1 MNRRIA
7 GYDLARSLALF
18 GLVVANFRPSVEQ
31 GKYGLHLLIHV
42 GLGLM
47 QGGATATFLVLG
59 GVGIS
64 LLTRRVQ
71 ITNDAHGIRN
81 SQKRL
86 IRRAASLLVIGICCN
101 LIWHT
106 YFLCFY
112 SICIVIGALLL
123 TVSNRWLWL
132 LAFVSI
138 AIYVVLIVLIFSC
151 FDYYGVLRNGQTVL
165 DSNPWTVEGVVF
177 RLYLNGFHSIL
188 SWTVFLLIGMWLG
201 RQEVHYPRV
210 RRDMLLGGIVV
221 ALVSACASWM
231 VAFDVPQLPDSFY
244 PTSIFGWDMENI
256 WILVMSLGTFAG
268 CGIATVVIGGSLM
281 LTEKYPDAKWTK
293 PFIAAGQL
301 ALTLYVAHLIIGR
314 GMLEVLE
321 VLEHKTLP
329 LAMGS
334 AVIFCICA
342 VIFSHFWRKRF
353 GWGPLEWGIRRIT
366 G

>member
-1 MNRRIA
+1 MNTRIA

-18 GLVVANFRPSVEQ
+18 GLVVTNFSRGVEHTD
-31 GKYGLHLLIHV
+31 YGLSHFIQARLHSLI
-42 GLGLM
+42 
-47 QGGATATFLVLG
+47 QGDPVTTFLVLG

-64 LLTRRVQ
+64 LLTQRVQ

-112 SICIVIGALLL
+112 SICIIIGGLLL

-138 AIYVVLIVLIFSC
+138 AIYVVLIVLIFSY

-256 WILVMSLGTFAG
+256 WILVTSLGTFAG
-268 CGIATVVIGGSLM
+268 CESPPQSLGGAS
-281 LTEKYPDAKWTK
+281 
-293 PFIAAGQL
+293 
-301 ALTLYVAHLIIGR
+301 
-314 GMLEVLE
+314 
-321 VLEHKTLP
+321 
-329 LAMGS
+329 
-334 AVIFCICA
+334 C
-342 VIFSHFWRKRF
+342 
-353 GWGPLEWGIRRIT
+353 
-366 G
+366 